1 MECWPLFM
9 VLEPVTGRFEDLC
22 FVARRMIFGPN
33 RVRRTRLYCVGG
45 GKSGTHSVAEMFSR
59 NVRARH
65 EPEALELID
74 KIADHHNG
82 RINELEWTEWLR
94 ARDRRLALEV
104 DSSTLNLDLL
114 DFLLHEFPDARFL
127 LTIRDCYSWLN
138 SMFNQSLQ
146 FRGKLDPR
154 WVRRIELW
162 AGPGARDYAP
172 EERVLSE
179 NQLANLD
186 SYFSRWKS
194 RNEEVLAK
202 VPAPRLLIVR
212 TDQITQKAFEIA
224 DFAGLPR
231 RAVCLARTHSF
242 QNPAKQELIRKV
254 DRAFLERKVQHH
266 CLPLMTRFFPEIKSL
281 DDATL

>member
-1 MECWPLFM
+1 M
-9 VLEPVTGRFEDLC
+9 VLEPVTGRFEDFC
-22 FVARRMIFGPN
+22 FVARRAIFGPD
-33 RVRRTRLYCVGG
+33 RVRRTRLYCVGTA
-45 GKSGTHSVAEMFSR
+45 KSGTHSVVEMFSR

-104 DSSTLNLDLL
+104 DSSHLNLDLL

-138 SMFNQSLQ
+138 SMFNQSRR

-154 WVRRIELW
+154 LVRRKELQ

-172 EERVLSE
+172 EEQVLSE
-179 NQLANLD
+179 NQLDNLD
-186 SYFSRWKS
+186 SHFSRWKS
-194 RNEEVLAK
+194 RNEKVLAK

-224 DFAGLPR
+224 DFAGLRR

-254 DRAFLERKVQHH
+254 DRAFLERKVQHY

>member
-22 FVARRMIFGPN
+22 FVARRVIFGPN
-33 RVRRTRLYCVGG
+33 RVRRTRLYCVGTA
-45 GKSGTHSVAEMFSR
+45 KSGTHSVVGMFSR

-104 DSSTLNLDLL
+104 DSSHLNLDLL

-138 SMFNQSLQ
+138 SMFNQSLR

-154 WVRRIELW
+154 LVRRKELQ

-172 EERVLSE
+172 EEQVLSE
-179 NQLANLD
+179 NQLDNLD
-186 SYFSRWKS
+186 SHFSRWKS
-194 RNEEVLAK
+194 RNEKVLAK

-224 DFAGLPR
+224 DFAGLRR